1 MATKVTGVDEI
12 LKDVKP
18 IVETG
23 LLERRGE
30 DKALSLALLLGE
42 HVLFVGTK
50 GTAKSLHATE
60 AFRRL
65 EGRKFSTH
73 LTKESTEEDIFGPL
87 SVPAYREGRLERE
100 YKGSLLDCDFAYI
113 EEGFD
118 ARDGLLR
125 AMLSVL
131 NERRYWKGS
140 LRLEQVPLRTAVV
153 TANYV
158 RINEVT
164 DAFVDRFLFK
174 WGVEPVRA
182 KEHLLGWEPSPAP
195 QALTLARLDE
205 MRKRVADVEFPPDIR
220 KLAVFVATKCKL
232 SDRTLVRSGM
242 VLRASALLA
251 GRREVEWPDLYAFAY
266 INGMTIEDKAATLK
280 FVDEATKEIRIAAT
294 VQKQIRQ
301 LDEWRKVVDAAALDM
316 AGAKTLNGLK
326 KEVEPFVPADEAV
339 AAKKNDLV
347 TVLTEKCKR
356 AQQEA
361 GIAS

>member
-18 IVETG
+18 VVETG
-23 LLERRGE
+23 LLERSGE
-30 DKALSLALLLGE
+30 DKVLSLALLLGE
-42 HVLFVGTK
+42 HALFVGTK

-73 LTKESTEEDIFGPL
+73 LTKESTEEDLFGPL

-100 YKGSLLDCDFAYI
+100 YKNSLLDCDFAYI

-125 AMLSVL
+125 AMLSAL

-140 LRLEQVPLRTAVV
+140 LRLDQIPLRTAVV

-182 KEHLLGWEPSPAP
+182 KEHLLAWAPFPSPKVIS
-195 QALTLARLDE
+195 LAHLDE
-205 MRKRVADVEFPPDIR
+205 MRRQVDTVNFPNDIR
-220 KLAVFVATKCKL
+220 KLAVFVATKCRL
-232 SDRTLVRSGM
+232 SDRTLVRSGA
-242 VLRASALLA
+242 VLRAAALLA
-251 GRREVEWPDLYAFAY
+251 GRKEVEWSDLYAFAY
-266 INGMTIEDKAATLK
+266 INGMTIEDKAATLR

-301 LDEWRKVVDAAALDM
+301 LDEWRRIVDAAGLDM
-316 AGAKTLNGLK
+316 AGAKVLNGLK
-326 KEVEPFVPADEAV
+326 KEVEPFVPADEGV
-339 AAKKNDLV
+339 ATKKNDLV
-347 TVLTEKCKR
+347 TVLTEKCKQ
-356 AQQEA
+356 AQNEA
-361 GIAS
+361 GIA

>member
-1 MATKVTGVDEI
+1 MATKATGVDEI

-23 LLERRGE
+23 LLERHGE
-30 DKALSLALLLGE
+30 DKALALALLLGE

-73 LTKESTEEDIFGPL
+73 LTKESTEEDVFGPL

-100 YKGSLLDCDFAYI
+100 WKNTLLDCDFAYI

-125 AMLSVL
+125 AMLGVL

-140 LRLEQVPLRTAVV
+140 LHLDCIPLRTAVV

-164 DAFVDRFLFK
+164 DAFIDRFLFK

-182 KEHLLGWEPSPAP
+182 KEHLLGWEPSQQP
-195 QALTLARLDE
+195 QVVSLAKLDE
-205 MRKRVADVEFPPDIR
+205 MRGQVAGVEFPPELR

-242 VLRASALLA
+242 VLRAAALLA
-251 GRREVEWPDLYAFAY
+251 GRREVEWPDLYAFVY
-266 INGMTIEDKAATLK
+266 INGMTVEDKASTIK
-280 FVDEATKEIRIAAT
+280 WVDEATKEIRIAAT
-294 VQKQIRQ
+294 VLKQIRQ
-301 LDEWRKVVDAAALDM
+301 LDEWRRIVDAAGLDM
-316 AGAKTLNGLK
+316 AGAKVLNGLK

-339 AAKKNDLV
+339 ATKKNDLV
-347 TVLTEKCKR
+347 AVLTEKCKN